1 MIEHIDRN
9 KRTVKGNMVQ
19 VASLNETIELY
30 KWLQGEKM
38 EGYKIKYQP
47 KLNKEQAFAII
58 YLLQEAYGFIP
69 DVYEKCDT
77 CGKLYD
83 SDVEGDVI
91 SDEEQSKYINCCAE
105 CMQEKI

>member
-1 MIEHIDRN
+1 MNKNNNTMNAYETIKRAN
-9 KRTVKGNMVQ
+9 KRT
-19 VASLNETIELY
+19 IY

-47 KLNKEQAFAII
+47 KLKKEQAFAII

-77 CGKLYD
+77 LIMK
-83 SDVEGDVI
+83 VVI
-91 SDEEQSKYINCCAE
+91 MSMIY
-105 CMQEKI
+105 